1 MLDGG
6 VSYAEK
12 HEGLH
17 RRAPHYDA
25 RIWGLT
31 MNRERLYARIDA
43 RVDQM
48 MVAGL
53 IDEVRHLVDEG
64 LSTSL
69 TAGQAIGY
77 KEVIDLLEGRIDK
90 DEAVEV
96 IKRQLSWLRRDGR
109 TRWVDL
115 DRMSPE
121 EAADLIVEDAQGQAE
136 SFQSNL
142 HATIPYPKRKE

>member
-1 MLDGG
+1 
-6 VSYAEK
+6 
-12 HEGLH
+12 
-17 RRAPHYDA
+17 
-25 RIWGLT
+25 
-31 MNRERLYARIDA
+31 
-43 RVDQM
+43 M

-53 IDEVRHLVDEG
+53 VDEVWHLVDGG

-77 KEVIDLLEGRIDK
+77 KEVIDLLEGRVDK
-90 DEAVEV
+90 DEAVEL
-96 IKRQLSWLRRDGR
+96 IKRRTRRYAKRQLSWLRRDGR

-121 EAADLIVEDAQGQAE
+121 EAADLIVEDAQGQAV

>member
-1 MLDGG
+1 MD
-6 VSYAEK
+6 
-12 HEGLH
+12 
-17 RRAPHYDA
+17 
-25 RIWGLT
+25 
-31 MNRERLYARIDA
+31 RERLYARIDA

-53 IDEVRHLVDEG
+53 VDEVWHLVDGG

-77 KEVIDLLEGRIDK
+77 KEVIDLLEGRVDK
-90 DEAVEV
+90 DEAVEL
-96 IKRQLSWLRRDGR
+96 IKRRTRRYAKRQLSWLRRDGR

-121 EAADLIVEDAQGQAE
+121 EAADLIVEDAQGQAV